1 MFNTKLH
8 NRVIAFVLGLATLVM
23 AASANADPPARV
35 ARLGYLSGAV
45 SFSPAGEDEWVQ
57 AAMNR
62 PLVTGD
68 RIWVDAGGRTE
79 VQLGA
84 AVVRMGS
91 STSVTLLNVDDRVVQ
106 LQVAQGSLN
115 IRVRRLDANDVF
127 EIDTPNVAFL
137 IRRPGEYRIDVDPA
151 GSATIV
157 AVRSGQGDVYGEG
170 ASYVIN
176 AKQAYRFAGTG
187 LHDYE
192 RFNTLPLDEFDRWAS
207 ERDRR

>member
-127 EIDTPNVAFL
+127 EIDTPGISPPPVLNW
-137 IRRPGEYRIDVDPA
+137 IP
-151 GSATIV
+151 S
-157 AVRSGQGDVYGEG
+157 
-170 ASYVIN
+170 
-176 AKQAYRFAGTG
+176 
-187 LHDYE
+187 
-192 RFNTLPLDEFDRWAS
+192 
-207 ERDRR
+207 